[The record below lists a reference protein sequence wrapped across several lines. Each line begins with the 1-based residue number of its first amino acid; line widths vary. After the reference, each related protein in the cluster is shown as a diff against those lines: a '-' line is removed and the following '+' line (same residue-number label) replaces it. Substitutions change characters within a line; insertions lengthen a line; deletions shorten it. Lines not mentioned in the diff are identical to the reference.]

1 MNQAAKILD
10 LRPETFV
17 RFSPAVERPE
27 PDEAETIRGLIS
39 TMRYINEKTLADGG
53 HAIKSVH
60 AKSHGFLQGYLEVD
74 AGLPA
79 ELAQGLFAKPR
90 RYPVVIRISTIPG
103 DILDDSVS
111 TPRGMAVKVIGVE
124 GERLEGSENDVTQDF
139 C

>member
-1 MNQAAKILD
+1 MAPDDVLFVARLISRFRPVFVERRIEARMKQAAKILD

-60 AKSHGFLQGYLEVD
+60 AKSHGILRGYLEVD
-74 AGLPA
+74 VGSGCGLAG
-79 ELAQGLFAKPR
+79 
-90 RYPVVIRISTIPG
+90 
-103 DILDDSVS
+103 
-111 TPRGMAVKVIGVE
+111 
-124 GERLEGSENDVTQDF
+124 
-139 C
+139 